1 MFDVWNFI
9 VRIKACVHY
18 FCFFDQNNS
27 WKIIENDIIL
37 SKKFLLLSRFSNS
50 CTSLFPLLFFFSSLG
65 HYWFYG
71 RSWLMINSIVYSI
84 VISLRWILE
93 HRFFNIRRASS
104 DLDTWSID
112 RVLYR
117 ENFCGQI
124 WLSQSQF
131 WSNTLAGRYSH
142 LLNVNHYTL
151 SYMIERSLRTLT
163 WSWVSKLGQ
172 PYN

>member
-1 MFDVWNFI
+1 
-9 VRIKACVHY
+9 
-18 FCFFDQNNS
+18 
-27 WKIIENDIIL
+27 
-37 SKKFLLLSRFSNS
+37 
-50 CTSLFPLLFFFSSLG
+50 
-65 HYWFYG
+65 
-71 RSWLMINSIVYSI
+71 MINSIVYSI

-131 WSNTLAGRYSH
+131 
-142 LLNVNHYTL
+142 
-151 SYMIERSLRTLT
+151 
-163 WSWVSKLGQ
+163 
-172 PYN
+172 